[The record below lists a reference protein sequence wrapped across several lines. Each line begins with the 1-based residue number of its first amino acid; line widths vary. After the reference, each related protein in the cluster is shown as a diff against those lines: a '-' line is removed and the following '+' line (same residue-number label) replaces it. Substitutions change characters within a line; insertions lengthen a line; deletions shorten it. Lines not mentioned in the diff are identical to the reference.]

1 MPRPLRIEYENACYH
16 VMNRGRSRQNICHEE
31 KYYQSFLNTLAEAHK
46 RFGIQI
52 QSYCLMKNHYHLL
65 IKTPEGN
72 LGRAMRHING
82 LYTQR
87 YNRMKKTD
95 GSLFRGRYKA
105 ILVEEDSYQLQLSR
119 YIHRNPLEAGV
130 KEKLELYPWSSYAHY
145 LGKAKSAEWL
155 YPQEVLAQLNTQ
167 RHVFEKYQAYVA
179 QGIDEELKQ
188 FYNKGNIVPYLGSD
202 SFREWAYQ
210 QRKTDKYALTK
221 EIQKIFRPSIE
232 SIISKTSRHF
242 KVSKKS
248 ITQSQRGRVKNNIPR
263 WVAMYLA
270 QEMAAAKLKE
280 IAEQFGLKSIG
291 SIPTTI
297 KKLKC
302 LLAKD
307 EVLSKTI
314 NKMISEYDS

>member
-1 MPRPLRIEYENACYH
+1 MPRPLRIEYENAYYH
-16 VMNRGRSRQNICHEE
+16 VMNRGRSRQDIFHDK
-31 KYYQSFLNTLAEAHK
+31 KYYQIFLNTLAGAHK

-52 QSYCLMKNHYHLL
+52 QSYCLMQNHYHLL

-87 YNRMKKTD
+87 YNRMRKAD

-119 YIHRNPLEAGV
+119 YIHRNPLEAGIIG
-130 KEKLELYPWSSYAHY
+130 ELESYPWSSYSNY
-145 LGKAKSAEWL
+145 LGKAKSPEWL
-155 YPQEVLAQLNTQ
+155 YPQEVLAQLGTQKNT
-167 RHVFEKYQAYVA
+167 FAKYQAYVA
-179 QGIDEELKQ
+179 QGVDEELKQ
-188 FYNKGNIVPYLGSD
+188 FYGKGNIVPFLGSE

-210 QRKTDKYALTK
+210 HKITDEHVLTK
-221 EIQKIFRPSIE
+221 NMQKIFRPSIE
-232 SIISKTSRHF
+232 EIIKKTSQHF

-270 QEMAAAKLKE
+270 QELAAAKLKE
-280 IAEQFGLKSIG
+280 IAELFGLKSIG
-291 SIPTTI
+291 SIPMTI
-297 KKLKC
+297 NKLKC
-302 LLAKD
+302 FLDEDNELLKSID
-307 EVLSKTI
+307 
-314 NKMISEYDS
+314 KMISEYDS